1 MNSGDLLVQVGSE
14 PAQAHRPRAVWGK
27 RAAVAVGALLLT
39 LGVTWPLA
47 RCPATCLGAS
57 ADPIISVYYLR
68 WVAHGLTTPG
78 GRLLDAPMFAPYPD
92 SLLLG
97 EYLPAYQ
104 LVALPTILFTGSAV
118 LAHNVVLGLAYALA
132 ALGAAALATRL
143 LGPTPA
149 ALLAG
154 IAFAYSP
161 RFLHQA
167 HNLQALSAVWVP
179 WLFLALER
187 FLARPTWGA
196 AAAIGV
202 FGLGL
207 AGSSMIGFMYAG
219 VAALVTVT
227 AAVAWGGRRIGRAH
241 LVPAVAVGLP
251 AGALLAL
258 YVAPYRRL
266 AQEWRLGRTLP
277 EVERYSASLGDYL
290 GVPPEHFLHRLL
302 GVGRV
307 VDLDREALFP
317 GLAIALLAAVGLWA
331 TFRDGDGLRRRL
343 GPYALMGAASAVLAL
358 GPTWSAGSLAVP
370 LPYRALYALVP
381 GFEALR
387 TPRRFGALAALA
399 LALLAA
405 AGARW
410 LVRRLP
416 SRRAALVVGGFATLA
431 LLESIAVPFPG
442 TIVRFDP
449 RPLPEAYEWLATQD
463 PRTVMLGVPTHRGMD
478 VWGPIFHLRR
488 TVSGVSSYLPPH
500 YRALVDAMQAFPDAR
515 SIALAHGIRPDVVI
529 IQRGWLTPARA
540 AVLTDPN
547 SGFRLEREFAT
558 HLVYRLGPPGAA
570 GLEALEATAVVERVG
585 IGPSRACATL
595 RNPGPGFVPLYPLHR
610 VRLEVEAGSEAV
622 ETLGW
627 LPLDLAPGATHSV
640 CATLPAPVASARIRG
655 EVESLG
661 RAARFEVATGAAPVR
676 LRTGSPPGA

>member
-1 MNSGDLLVQVGSE
+1 M
-14 PAQAHRPRAVWGK
+14 WGK
-27 RAAVAVGALLLT
+27 RAAVAAGALLLT

-47 RCPATCLGAS
+47 RCPETCLGAS
-57 ADPIISVYYLR
+57 VDPIISVYYLR
-68 WVAHGLTTPG
+68 WVAHSLTTPG
-78 GRLLDAPMFAPYPD
+78 SRLLDAPMFAPYPD

-132 ALGAAALATRL
+132 ALGAAALAARL

-154 IAFAYSP
+154 VAFAYSP
-161 RFLHQA
+161 RFFHQA

-179 WLFLALER
+179 WLLLALAR
-187 FLARPTWGA
+187 YLARPTWGA
-196 AAAIGV
+196 ATAIGV
-202 FGLGL
+202 LGLGL

-219 VAALVTVT
+219 VAALVTAT
-227 AAVAWGGRRIGRAH
+227 AAVAWGGRRLGRAH

-251 AGALLAL
+251 AAALVAL

-266 AQEWRLGRTLP
+266 ALEWRLGRTLA

-290 GVPPEHFLHRLL
+290 GVPPEHFLHRLT
-302 GVGRV
+302 GIGRV

-317 GLAIALLAAVGLWA
+317 GLVVTLLAAVGLWA
-331 TFRDGDGLRRRL
+331 TLRNGDGLRRRL
-343 GPYALMGAASAVLAL
+343 GPYAVMGVVSAVLAL
-358 GPTWSAGSLAVP
+358 GPTWHSGSLALP

-381 GFEALR
+381 GFGALR
-387 TPRRFGALAALA
+387 TPRRFGVLVALA

-405 AGARW
+405 AGAQW

-416 SRRAALVVGGFATLA
+416 SPRAALFVGALATLA

-442 TIVRFDP
+442 TVVRFDP
-449 RPLPEAYEWLATQD
+449 RPLPEAYQWLEAQD
-463 PRTVMLGVPTHRGMD
+463 PRTVMLGVPTHRGID

-488 TVSGVSSYLPPH
+488 TVSGISSYMPPH
-500 YRALVDAMQAFPDAR
+500 YWTLVEAMRAFPDGR
-515 SIALAHGIRPDVVI
+515 SIALAHGIRPDVIVI
-529 IQRGWLTPARA
+529 HRGWLTPARA
-540 AVLTDPN
+540 AVLADPG

-585 IGPSRACATL
+585 AGPSRACATL
-595 RNPGPGFVPLYPLHR
+595 KNPGSGFVPLYPVHR
-610 VRLEVEAGSEAV
+610 LRLEVDAGSERV
-622 ETLGW
+622 DLQDW

-640 CATLPAPVASARIRG
+640 CAQLATPVASARIRG

-661 RAARFEVATGAAPVR
+661 RTARFEVATDAAPVR
-676 LRTGSPPGA
+676 LRAGSPPRP